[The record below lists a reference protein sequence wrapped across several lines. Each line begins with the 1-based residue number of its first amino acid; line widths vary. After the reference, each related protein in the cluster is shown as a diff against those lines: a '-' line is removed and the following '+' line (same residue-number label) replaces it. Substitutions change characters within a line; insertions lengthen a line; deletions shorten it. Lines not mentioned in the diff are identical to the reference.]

1 MSNHQD
7 RDLRR
12 DVVDELD
19 WDPEVDATKIGI
31 TAEDGV
37 VTLTGIVRSFT
48 DRWMA
53 EKIAKRVTGVQG
65 VANELHV
72 ALMDEDRRDDTDIA
86 VSALNALEWNSRVP
100 KDHVKIAL
108 REGWVQL
115 EGEVEWEFQRRA
127 AEDAVRWLRG
137 VRGVTNAI
145 IVNPHVNAADVKQK
159 IETAIRRNADIDAK
173 SIYVDTTDTTV
184 TLTGK
189 VRSFTE
195 REDAVHAAWSAPGV
209 TRVVD
214 HISIAA

>member
-1 MSNHQD
+1 MSNRQN

-12 DVVDELD
+12 DVLDELD
-19 WDPEVDATKIGI
+19 WDPEVDATKIGV
-31 TAEDGV
+31 TAADGV

-53 EKIAKRVTGVQG
+53 EKIAKRVGGVEG

-72 ALMDEDRRDDTDIA
+72 ALVDEDRRDDTDIA

-100 KDHVKIAL
+100 KEHVKVTV
-108 REGWVQL
+108 REGWIQL

-145 IVNPHVNAADVKQK
+145 VVNPHVSADDVKRK
-159 IETAIRRNADIDAK
+159 IETAIRRNAEIDANA
-173 SIYVDTTDTTV
+173 IHVETADTTV

-189 VRSFTE
+189 VRSFAE

-209 TRVVD
+209 TRVID
-214 HISIAA
+214 HIAIAA

>member
-1 MSNHQD
+1 V
-7 RDLRR
+7 L
-12 DVVDELD
+12 DELD
-19 WDPEVDATKIGI
+19 WDPEVDATKIGV
-31 TAEDGV
+31 TAADGV

-53 EKIAKRVTGVQG
+53 EKLAKRVAGVQG

-72 ALMDEDRRDDTDIA
+72 ALVDEDRRDDTDIA
-86 VSALNALEWNSRVP
+86 VSAINALEWNSRVP
-100 KDHVKIAL
+100 KDHVQIAV
-108 REGWVQL
+108 REGWLQL

-145 IVNPHVNAADVKQK
+145 VVNPHVSADDVKQK
-159 IETAIRRNADIDAK
+159 IETAIRRKAEIDANA
-173 SIYVDTTDTTV
+173 IHVETADTTV

-189 VRSFTE
+189 VRSFAE

-209 TRVVD
+209 TRVID
-214 HISIAA
+214 HIAIAA

>member
-12 DVVDELD
+12 DVLDELD
-19 WDPEVDATKIGI
+19 WDPEVDATKVGV
-31 TAEDGV
+31 TAADGV

-53 EKIAKRVTGVQG
+53 EKVAKRVAGVQG

-86 VSALNALEWNSRVP
+86 ISALNALDWNSRVP
-100 KDHVKIAL
+100 KDHVKVAV
-108 REGWVQL
+108 REGWIQV

-137 VRGVTNAI
+137 VRGVTNAVV
-145 IVNPHVNAADVKQK
+145 VNPHVNASDVKQK
-159 IETAIRRNADIDAK
+159 IETAIRRHAELDANA
-173 SIYVDTTDTTV
+173 IYVETADTTV

-189 VRSFTE
+189 VRSFAE

-209 TRVVD
+209 TRVID
-214 HISIAA
+214 HIAIAA

>member
-1 MSNHQD
+1 MSNRQD

-12 DVVDELD
+12 DVLDELD
-19 WDPEVDATKIGI
+19 WDPEVDATKIGV
-31 TAEDGV
+31 TAADGV

-53 EKIAKRVTGVQG
+53 EKVAKRVTGVEG
-65 VANELHV
+65 IANELHV
-72 ALMDEDRRDDTDIA
+72 ALVDEDRRDDTDIA
-86 VSALNALEWNSRVP
+86 VSAINALEWNNRVP
-100 KDHVKIAL
+100 KEHVKITV
-108 REGWVQL
+108 REGWLQL

-145 IVNPHVNAADVKQK
+145 TVNPHVSASDVKRK
-159 IETAIRRNADIDAK
+159 IELAIRRNAEVDANA
-173 SIYVDTTDTTV
+173 IHVETVDTTV

-189 VRSFTE
+189 VRSFAE

-209 TRVVD
+209 TRVID
-214 HISIAA
+214 HIAIAA

>member
-1 MSNHQD
+1 MSNRQN

-12 DVVDELD
+12 DVLDELD
-19 WDPEVDATKIGI
+19 WDPEVDATKIGV
-31 TAEDGV
+31 TAADGV

-53 EKIAKRVTGVQG
+53 EKIAKRVAGVEG

-72 ALMDEDRRDDTDIA
+72 ALVDEDRRDDTDIA
-86 VSALNALEWNSRVP
+86 ISAINALEWNSRVP
-100 KDHVKIAL
+100 KDRVKITV
-108 REGWVQL
+108 REGWLQV

-145 IVNPHVNAADVKQK
+145 VVNPHVSADDVKQK
-159 IETAIRRNADIDAK
+159 IETAIRRNAEIDANA
-173 SIYVDTTDTTV
+173 IHVETLDTTV

-189 VRSFTE
+189 VRSFAE

-209 TRVVD
+209 TRVID
-214 HISIAA
+214 HIAIAA

>member
-1 MSNHQD
+1 MSNRQD

-12 DVVDELD
+12 DVLDELD
-19 WDPEVDATKIGI
+19 WDPEVDATKIGV
-31 TAEDGV
+31 TAADGV

-53 EKIAKRVTGVQG
+53 EKIAKRVGGVEG

-72 ALMDEDRRDDTDIA
+72 ALIDEDRRDDTDIA
-86 VSALNALEWNSRVP
+86 ISALNALEWNSRVP
-100 KDHVKIAL
+100 KDRVKVTL
-108 REGWVQL
+108 REGWIQL

-127 AEDAVRWLRG
+127 SEDAVRWLRG

-145 IVNPHVNAADVKQK
+145 VVNPHVSAQDVKQK
-159 IETAIRRNADIDAK
+159 IETAIRRNAEIDAN
-173 SIYVDTTDTTV
+173 SIHVETADTTV

-189 VRSFTE
+189 VRSFAE

-209 TRVVD
+209 TRVID
-214 HISIAA
+214 HIAIAA

>member
-1 MSNHQD
+1 MSNRQD

-12 DVVDELD
+12 DVLDELD
-19 WDPEVDATKIGI
+19 WDPEVDATKIGV
-31 TAEDGV
+31 TAADGV

-53 EKIAKRVTGVQG
+53 EKVVKRVAGVEG

-72 ALMDEDRRDDTDIA
+72 ALVDEDRRDDTDIA
-86 VSALNALEWNSRVP
+86 VSAINALEWNSRVP
-100 KDHVKIAL
+100 KDRVKITV
-108 REGWVQL
+108 REGWLQL
-115 EGEVEWEFQRRA
+115 EGDVEWEFQRRA

-145 IVNPHVNAADVKQK
+145 TVNPHVSASDVKQK
-159 IETAIRRNADIDAK
+159 IEMAIRRNAEVDANA
-173 SIYVDTTDTTV
+173 IHVETVDTTV

-189 VRSFTE
+189 VRSFAE

-209 TRVVD
+209 TRVID
-214 HISIAA
+214 HIAIAA

>member
-12 DVVDELD
+12 DVLDELD
-19 WDPEVDATKIGI
+19 WDPEVDATKIGV
-31 TAEDGV
+31 TAADGV

-53 EKIAKRVTGVQG
+53 EKLAKRVAGVQG

-72 ALMDEDRRDDTDIA
+72 ALVDEDRRDDTDIA
-86 VSALNALEWNSRVP
+86 VSAINALEWNSRVP
-100 KDHVKIAL
+100 KDHVQIAV
-108 REGWVQL
+108 REGWLQL

-145 IVNPHVNAADVKQK
+145 VVNPHVSADDVKQK
-159 IETAIRRNADIDAK
+159 IETAIRRKAEIDANA
-173 SIYVDTTDTTV
+173 IHVETADTTV

-189 VRSFTE
+189 VRSFAE

-209 TRVVD
+209 TRVID
-214 HISIAA
+214 HIAIAA

>member
-1 MSNHQD
+1 M
-7 RDLRR
+7 L
-12 DVVDELD
+12 DELD

-31 TAEDGV
+31 TAADGV

-72 ALMDEDRRDDTDIA
+72 ALVDEDRRDDTDIA
-86 VSALNALEWNSRVP
+86 VSAINALEWNSRVP
-100 KDHVKIAL
+100 KDHVQIAV
-108 REGWVQL
+108 REGWLQL

-145 IVNPHVNAADVKQK
+145 LVNPHVSADDVKQK
-159 IETAIRRNADIDAK
+159 IETAIRRKAEIDANA
-173 SIYVDTTDTTV
+173 IHVETADTTV

-189 VRSFTE
+189 VRSFAE

-209 TRVVD
+209 TRVID
-214 HISIAA
+214 HIAIAA